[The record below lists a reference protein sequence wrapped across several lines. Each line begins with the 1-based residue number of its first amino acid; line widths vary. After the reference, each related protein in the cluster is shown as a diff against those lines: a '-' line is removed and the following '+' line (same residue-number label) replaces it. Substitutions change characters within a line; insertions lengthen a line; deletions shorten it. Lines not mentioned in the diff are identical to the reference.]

1 MFKDRA
7 SALAAGERYYF
18 PETPCKHGHIS
29 KRTVASYS
37 CAKCASEASLR
48 CEAKR
53 PWHPARLAAKEAGLK
68 TYQTGE
74 PCKNGHAAP
83 RFTCN
88 GICVECDAAKHKR
101 WHTARPGV
109 EAKWARERRAEDP
122 TGHREASKRWYH
134 SNKDAAKA
142 ICKAWKAANPER
154 MKVHAIAGTN
164 NRRARKLANGGSF
177 TAADIETIFER
188 QGGKCSACSSS
199 DRLEIDHVLPIVLG
213 GSSDPSNLQ
222 LLCLPC
228 NRSKGSKHPDDW
240 LKQV

>member
-29 KRTVASYS
+29 KRSVASYT
-37 CAKCASEASLR
+37 CAKCASEASIR
-48 CEAKR
+48 CGVKR
-53 PWHPARLAAKEAGLK
+53 PWHPERIAAKEAGLK

-74 PCKNGHAAP
+74 PCQNGHVSP

-88 GICVECDAAKHKR
+88 AVCVECGATKHKR
-101 WHTARPGV
+101 WHAARPGV

-134 SNKDAAKA
+134 SNKEAARA
-142 ICKAWKAANPER
+142 ICKAWKEANPER
-154 MKVHAIAGTN
+154 MRELARIGAN
-164 NRRARKLANGGSF
+164 NRRTRVAENGGSF
-177 TAADIETIFER
+177 TAADIEAIFKH
-188 QGGKCSACSSS
+188 QAGACAACGSR
-199 DRLEIDHVLPIVLG
+199 DRLEIDHRLPIRLG

-240 LKQV
+240 SR